1 MALKRRRYLL
11 QPGANN
17 PLSPPPLSYS
27 LPWDAVNF
35 PSGKTPPI
43 DCRED
48 VVEDGLA
55 GCQMVTQET
64 CALYDALR
72 GCKVGKEEGVQ
83 MGVGKWGGRRKK
95 QS

>member
-1 MALKRRRYLL
+1 MMKYDGWAPVLWQSNSPTWSNHHGFERRRYLL

-17 PLSPPPLSYS
+17 PLFPPPPSYS

-55 GCQMVTQET
+55 W
-64 CALYDALR
+64 L
-72 GCKVGKEEGVQ
+72 GV
-83 MGVGKWGGRRKK
+83 KW
-95 QS
+95 